1 MHQNFKKNLLRSTVL
16 AGLASATTL
25 ASGTAQ
31 AATVSPVSILQ
42 VSPHG
47 NGFDC
52 VVTGVFSATGTTN
65 DSAGR
70 DFYQFNVATTAGFQS
85 YANGA
90 NSVAVGQTSSVG
102 NGNALINTATAPR
115 AQWVYEV
122 YEATSATSA
131 PGAVIGSIAIP
142 RQAFITGG
150 GQCAKVIPNS
160 APVAEAGTVT
170 PLSTGGTSVTL
181 NGTGSIDADGDSL
194 SYQWRQ
200 VSGPAVQ
207 ITGTNTATP
216 QFTAPAQTNQQQDL
230 VFELTVLDGIE
241 PTASTDTVTVTILA
255 GPNTAPTANAGS
267 DVTVTQLTP
276 VSLTGTASDLDG
288 DPLTYQWTQ
297 TSGTAV
303 ALTGA
308 TTLTPSFT
316 APAKT
321 NAIQTLTFDLV
332 ANDGFVNSAPD
343 SVTVSVAANIAPTAD
358 AGSPQSVAPGSQ
370 VTLDGSATLDGD
382 GDTLFYNWI
391 QAGGPPVTLTG
402 DTTATP
408 SFTAPVVTGTSQT
421 LTFVL
426 IVADGNTSSTAT
438 TTVEVLAN
446 SPPTVDAGNDSTWP
460 GGSHVFLE
468 GTATDPE
475 SDPLTYQWVQ
485 LSGTPVTLLDSTTL
499 NPNFIAPPKAATAQ
513 VLTFGLIAND
523 GISNS
528 AQDTVEVTIPA
539 NVGPAANAGADQTV
553 TGNSTVTLD
562 GSASVD
568 GDGDTL
574 TYQWV
579 QTAGPAV
586 TLSSATAASPSFTAP
601 AASGTAQTLS
611 FELVVSDGLASS
623 VADSVDI
630 TILANNPPV
639 ANAGADQGPID
650 SGQTVTLDGA
660 GSSDPDNDTLSYT
673 WTQLAGTPVTLTNA
687 TSANPGFTAP
697 LVNGNEDLVFQLVV
711 SDGQA
716 DSAPDTVTIGIRAV
730 GSVTIIQRVIGA
742 DRSFAFT
749 SDIASLSSSLTTSG
763 GNGQLSATGV
773 SAGNHTISAA
783 DYSAAGYAL
792 TDISCNDS
800 DSVINLSG
808 RSIALSLS
816 PNENLVCTFTS
827 ADSRSAATKAIG
839 NFLTGRNALI
849 LAQQPDLQRR
859 LDRLQGAPGSAGS
872 AMAFGLPVPGSGGLP
887 FAMQLGSGGGR
898 VSTSLA
904 MAAAAAGD
912 PDRGSQPLDIWAEA
926 SFSRARFASQ
936 TGNFRIYHIGA
947 DYRLG
952 SDLLVGV
959 LGEFDDFSD
968 RGTLEAGE
976 AEGDGW
982 MVGPY
987 VMGRIAPQLY
997 GELRAAWGK
1006 SDNRVSPLGT
1016 YVDSFKTNRSYYS
1029 GSLVGDMNVDKQ
1041 TVIRPEFTVRYLSEK
1056 ALAYTDSLGVLIPG
1070 QTVDQGDLSFRPRL
1084 MHRLDLEGG
1093 WALRP
1098 FGEAEG
1104 IYTFGTSANSV
1115 LDDGL
1120 RMRMEGGLDLFSPGT
1135 FRASIG
1141 AFHDG
1146 IGSDNFRNSGATL
1159 QISFGF

>member
-1 MHQNFKKNLLRSTVL
+1 MHHNFKKSLLRSSAIVGPL
-16 AGLASATTL
+16 SAGLLAT
-25 ASGTAQ
+25 SPAQ
-31 AATVSPVSILQ
+31 AANVDSAAITFIGGGPGSCQIQLTSA
-42 VSPHG
+42 
-47 NGFDC
+47 
-52 VVTGVFSATGTTN
+52 VTGVISDGA
-65 DSAGR
+65 AGS
-70 DFYQFNVATTAGFQS
+70 DFYRIAVETSGGVEVSNRV
-85 YANGA
+85 NRV
-90 NSVAVGQTSSVG
+90 VAVGQTDSFQPLLTIPTSLGPDSYVVVIRDTIAAGAASGTIIGSVPIT
-102 NGNALINTATAPR
+102 NAALLTASADCPSLGFANASPTVNAGLDETV
-115 AQWVYEV
+115 AGG
-122 YEATSATSA
+122 ATVNLSGSATD
-131 PGAVIGSIAIP
+131 PE
-142 RQAFITGG
+142 TD
-150 GQCAKVIPNS
+150 
-160 APVAEAGTVT
+160 
-170 PLSTGGTSVTL
+170 PLTYSWT
-181 NGTGSIDADGDSL
+181 
-194 SYQWRQ
+194 Q
-200 VSGPAVQ
+200 VSGPAV
-207 ITGTNTATP
+207 T
-216 QFTAPAQTNQQQDL
+216 
-230 VFELTVLDGIE
+230 
-241 PTASTDTVTVTILA
+241 LA
-255 GPNTAPTANAGS
+255 DAN
-267 DVTVTQLTP
+267 
-276 VSLTGTASDLDG
+276 
-288 DPLTYQWTQ
+288 
-297 TSGTAV
+297 
-303 ALTGA
+303 
-308 TTLTPSFT
+308 TLTPSFT

-321 NAIQTLTFDLV
+321 NSVQTLEFSLV
-332 ANDGFVNSAPD
+332 ANDGTSNSAPD
-343 SVTVSVAANIAPTAD
+343 NVVISVAANIGPNVSAGAPQTV
-358 AGSPQSVAPGSQ
+358 GSGSQ
-370 VTLDGSATLDGD
+370 VTLDGSGTVDGD

-391 QAGGPPVTLTG
+391 QAGGPPVALTG

-460 GGSHVFLE
+460 GGSQVFLE

-485 LSGTPVTLLDSTTL
+485 LSGTPVTLLDDTTL
-499 NPNFIAPPKAATAQ
+499 NPNFIAPPKSATAQ

-523 GISNS
+523 GTSNS
-528 AQDTVEVTIPA
+528 AQDTVTVTIPA
-539 NVGPAANAGADQTV
+539 NVGPTANAGADQSV

-601 AASGTAQTLS
+601 AANGSTQTLS
-611 FELVVSDGLASS
+611 FELVVSDGVTSS

-630 TILANNPPV
+630 TILANSPPV

-650 SGQTVTLDGA
+650 SGQTVTLDGT

-673 WTQLAGTPVTLTNA
+673 WTQLSGTPVTLTNA

-749 SDIASLSSSLTTSG
+749 SDIASLSGSLTTSG

-783 DYSAAGYAL
+783 DYSAAGYAI

-800 DSVINLSG
+800 DSVISLSG

-827 ADSRSAATKAIG
+827 ADSRSAASQAIG

-849 LAQQPDLQRR
+849 LSQQPDLQRR

-872 AMAFGLPVPGSGGLP
+872 AMAFGLPVPGSGSLP
-887 FAMQLGSGGGR
+887 FAMQLGSGSGR
-898 VSTSLA
+898 ISTSLA

-926 SFSRARFASQ
+926 SYSRARFASQ
-936 TGNFRIYHIGA
+936 SGNFSIYHIGA
-947 DYRLG
+947 DYRL
-952 SDLLVGV
+952 SSKLLVGV
-959 LGEFDDFSD
+959 LGEFDDFND
-968 RGTLEAGE
+968 QGTLDAGE
-976 AEGDGW
+976 AEGNGW

-1016 YVDSFKTNRSYYS
+1016 YIDSFKTNRSYYS
-1029 GSLVGDMNVDKQ
+1029 GSLVGDLNVGKQ

-1056 ALAYTDSLGVLIPG
+1056 ALAYTDSLGVVIPS
-1070 QTVDQGDLSFRPRL
+1070 QTVDQGDLSFRPRV
-1084 MHRLDLEGG
+1084 MHRLDLDGG
-1093 WALRP
+1093 WSLRP

-1104 IYTFGTSANSV
+1104 IYTFGTGANSV
-1115 LDDGL
+1115 LDNGL
-1120 RMRMEGGLDLFSPGT
+1120 RMRVEGGMDLFSPGT

-1146 IGSDNFRNSGATL
+1146 IRSDNFRNNGITM